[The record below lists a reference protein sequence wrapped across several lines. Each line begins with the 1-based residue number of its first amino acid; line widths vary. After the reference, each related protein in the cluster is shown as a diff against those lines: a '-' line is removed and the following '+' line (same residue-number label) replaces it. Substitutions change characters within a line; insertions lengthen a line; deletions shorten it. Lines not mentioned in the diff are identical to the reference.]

1 METVFR
7 ARGVSVIA
15 VIFSAVGAVLMFIV
29 GAVTTINAIGAY
41 FGTGEAEAF
50 STDAALE
57 ATVDVVSSLDQ
68 FLLGLVLLLFAY
80 GVYRLF
86 VVENAE
92 AWEQKR
98 QRIKAPDWL
107 GVTTV
112 TELKVSLLEVT
123 AVLLA
128 VLFLK
133 GILKDVDKTA
143 WPDLVVPIAVGI
155 LGLTIWLIRNSEDH

>member
-15 VIFSAVGAVLMFIV
+15 VIFSAIGAVLMFIM
-29 GAVTTINAIGAY
+29 GSVTTVQAIGVY
-41 FGTGEAEAF
+41 FGSGEVDAF
-50 STDAALE
+50 SSEAAVD
-57 ATVDVVSSLDQ
+57 ATVEIVGSLDQ

-92 AWEQKR
+92 AWEEKR
-98 QRIKAPDWL
+98 RQIKAPDWL

-112 TELKVSLLEVT
+112 SELKVSLLEVT

-133 GILKDVDKTA
+133 GILKDVEKMA
-143 WPDLVVPIAVGI
+143 WSDLVIPLAVGI
-155 LGLTIWLIRNSEDH
+155 LGVTIWLIRNSENH

>member
-1 METVFR
+1 MKTVFR

-15 VIFSAVGAVLMFIV
+15 VAFSAIGAVLMFII
-29 GAVTTINAIGAY
+29 GSVTTIKAIGVY
-41 FGTGEAEAF
+41 FGTGDAKAF
-50 STDAALE
+50 SSDAALQT
-57 ATVDVVSSLDQ
+57 TVDVVSALDQ

-92 AWEQKR
+92 AWEEQR

-112 TELKVSLLEVT
+112 SELKVSLLEVT

-133 GILKDVDKTA
+133 GILSDLEAVTWA
-143 WPDLVVPIAVGI
+143 DLVVPIAVGI
-155 LGLTIWLIRNSEDH
+155 LGVTIWLIRNSEHH